1 MVRLAGA
8 NDSAP
13 PCPTMTV
20 WVRAWTVVVVVAS
33 PGVVVVVVAPTQPP
47 ASQLSQQLGT
57 VPTHADPPM
66 GAVHFAALDLIEH
79 FVLPA
84 ADVRQ
89 HVTKPGAPQVD
100 LLAHF
105 TTSALHSIG
114 SLPIVAAAL

>member
-1 MVRLAGA
+1 MVRSAGA
-8 NDSAP
+8 NESAP
-13 PCPTMTV
+13 PGPTMTV
-20 WVRAWTVVVVVAS
+20 WGPAAWSVVVVVS

-66 GAVHFAALDLIEH
+66 GAVHFATLDLIEH

-84 ADVRQ
+84 AVVRQ
-89 HVTKPGAPQVD
+89 HVTNPVAPQVD